1 MTRLFPAVALAV
13 AVGSAG
19 SAQAQDARAM
29 FASLPAHATAQA
41 RAPIDLTMPHTP
53 RAESFAQANALRAA
67 GVARTALDH
76 RFARGRRTRCGG
88 GTGRQGH
95 RTHAVPSASMLS
107 IGAMKPRTAAAARSG
122 SRLAM
127 ASTMARCAASSG
139 SGRLVP
145 MLLAIVSLM

>member
-76 RFARGRRTRCGG
+76 RFARDDEVVGSLGFLCGLHENLDNSGGARAYGFDPNGRFLG
-88 GTGRQGH
+88 
-95 RTHAVPSASMLS
+95 AKLS
-107 IGAMKPRTAAAARSG
+107 FAFR
-122 SRLAM
+122 
-127 ASTMARCAASSG
+127 
-139 SGRLVP
+139 
-145 MLLAIVSLM
+145 